1 MSQLSIYM
9 QAIGPTARRLTAVT
23 TALALV
29 LGTWAYLPARAQQGQ
44 EQQQPAEQLS
54 PAQLDQL
61 VAPIA
66 LYPDNLLGQILS
78 ASTYPLEVVMAARW
92 SAGNAQVTGQALEN
106 AMQSQPWDPSV
117 KALAAV
123 PQALKMMSEKLE
135 WCQQLGEAYLSQPDD
150 IAAAVQRLRARADAS
165 GNLRSSEQVRVKRVP
180 VERPIAAMGPEYIVI
195 EPTYPERVYVP
206 VYDPYVVYGAWSYPD
221 YRPFYWYPPGYVAV
235 GVIGFGAAVLVG
247 SALWATYNWNTRRV
261 YAHPGMYASFNRVPI
276 ARAQAMALAPLRH
289 DPVHRGTLGYKN
301 QALSTTYSKT
311 VTGNPTTLN
320 RTTTPGTGQN
330 VLGTGGSNNAGS
342 PKSKG
347 GKPVTNVTNTTVI
360 NNNNT
365 TNKVIRNTT
374 TGNTTTGNATGNKTG
389 GTTSV
394 NNNARTITTNNAG
407 NARTLGTPVGG
418 SGGSRGVAI
427 GSGAPGGNKPV
438 VTQNN
443 GGAKKKH

>member
-165 GNLRSSEQVRVKRVP
+165 G
-180 VERPIAAMGPEYIVI
+180 
-195 EPTYPERVYVP
+195 
-206 VYDPYVVYGAWSYPD
+206 
-221 YRPFYWYPPGYVAV
+221 
-235 GVIGFGAAVLVG
+235 
-247 SALWATYNWNTRRV
+247 
-261 YAHPGMYASFNRVPI
+261 
-276 ARAQAMALAPLRH
+276 
-289 DPVHRGTLGYKN
+289 
-301 QALSTTYSKT
+301 
-311 VTGNPTTLN
+311 
-320 RTTTPGTGQN
+320 
-330 VLGTGGSNNAGS
+330 
-342 PKSKG
+342 
-347 GKPVTNVTNTTVI
+347 
-360 NNNNT
+360 
-365 TNKVIRNTT
+365 
-374 TGNTTTGNATGNKTG
+374 
-389 GTTSV
+389 
-394 NNNARTITTNNAG
+394 
-407 NARTLGTPVGG
+407 
-418 SGGSRGVAI
+418 
-427 GSGAPGGNKPV
+427 
-438 VTQNN
+438 
-443 GGAKKKH
+443 

>member
-165 GNLRSSEQVRVKRVP
+165 GNLRSSEQVRVKRVRA
-180 VERPIAAMGPEYIVI
+180 EQPIAAIGPEYIVI

-221 YRPFYWYPPGYVAV
+221 YRPFYWSPPGYVAV

-261 YAHPGMYASFNRVPI
+261 YANPVMYSSFNRVPI

-374 TGNTTTGNATGNKTG
+374 TGNATGNKTG